1 MIKIIYFLNICNMT
15 SSIYYSLVN
24 LSVITQMLLHAVY
37 LRCDKKR
44 EKLEALG
51 NWNQLASVRHERD
64 DAAAAAAAAGQR
76 GAGARDSLT
85 RYVPAGP
92 YLCNL
97 SAMTASA
104 LL

>member
-1 MIKIIYFLNICNMT
+1 MT
-15 SSIYYSLVN
+15 SQIYCSLVN
-24 LSVITQMLLHAVY
+24 LSVIMRMLLEY
-37 LRCDKKR
+37 LRYKKR

-64 DAAAAAAAAGQR
+64 DAAAAAGQR
-76 GAGARDSLT
+76 GAGARDSST
-85 RYVPAGP
+85 RYVPAEP

-104 LL
+104 LW